1 MARSAAE
8 AVPAPPP
15 PASVPAQIEAA
26 QAAESVTQI
35 VFALPYK
42 VSVAAGQSLVLP
54 ILDRELPAQRIDVY
68 QSSAD
73 QRHPL
78 AAIALNNDGEIGLPP
93 GVLTLYEQATAAG
106 ATYLGDAR
114 LAAFPPGERR
124 ILSYA
129 VDGKVTVD
137 RSSEEQHAIVKAAI
151 AQGVMRLTR
160 LARQVTTY
168 RVKAAS
174 DGERSLL
181 IEQPRLAGWS
191 LATPD
196 PTHVELTADVY
207 RIPVTLA
214 GNKQSIITAT
224 MERPLEETIRL
235 LDLADDR
242 LGVLVASNELEPSVK
257 KALGELASRRQALGR
272 QNAELDKLKEQ
283 RRQLVEDEKRLRDN
297 LAAVGRDTALYKQT
311 LDKLSDTEA
320 AITNLSTATE
330 KDAAEI
336 ETARE
341 QLQTFVSALTL

>member
-1 MARSAAE
+1 M
-8 AVPAPPP
+8 
-15 PASVPAQIEAA
+15 
-26 QAAESVTQI
+26 TQT
-35 VFALPYK
+35 VFILPYK

-54 ILDRELPAQRIDVY
+54 ILDHELPAQRIDLY

-78 AAIALNNDGEIGLPP
+78 AAISLNNDGEIGLPP
-93 GVLTLYEQATAAG
+93 GVLTLYEQTTAG
-106 ATYLGDAR
+106 GPATYLGDAR
-114 LAAFPPGERR
+114 LAAFPPSERR
-124 ILSYA
+124 MLSYA
-129 VDGKVTVD
+129 VDAKVTVD
-137 RSSEEQHAIVKAAI
+137 RSSEEQQAIVKAAI

-160 LARQVTTY
+160 LARQITTY
-168 RVKAAS
+168 RLKAAS
-174 DGERSLL
+174 DGEHSLL

-196 PTHVELTADVY
+196 PTHVELSADAY
-207 RIPVTLA
+207 RIPVTLT
-214 GNKQSIITAT
+214 GSKQNNVVVT

-242 LGVLVASNELEPSVK
+242 LGVFVASNELEPPVK

-283 RRQLVEDEKRLRDN
+283 RHQLVEDEKRLRDN

-320 AITNLSTATE
+320 TITNLSTATE
-330 KDAAEI
+330 KAATEI

-341 QLQTFVSALTL
+341 QLQAFVSALIL